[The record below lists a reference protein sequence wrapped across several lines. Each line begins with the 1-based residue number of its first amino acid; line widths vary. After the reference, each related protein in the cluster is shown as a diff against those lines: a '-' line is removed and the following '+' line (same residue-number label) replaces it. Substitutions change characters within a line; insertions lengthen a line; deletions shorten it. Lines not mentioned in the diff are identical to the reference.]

1 MALRGDLAS
10 VDLAQVFQ
18 MLALNKKVGLLS
30 IQSDT
35 QRRVLYFDERGV
47 TVHHNPHRLLERV
60 VASAVR
66 SGRVDEASVE
76 EVRDHSVRMGHSL
89 GESLLAGGY
98 LQPEELDELYADGR
112 EIPEADLRHV
122 RDLIWKHLVVYA
134 WRTGDVVAIDNRSVS
149 HGRLPYKGPRQIA
162 VAWA

>member
-47 TVHHNPHRLLERV
+47 FM
-60 VASAVR
+60 AVMF
-66 SGRVDEASVE
+66 SGPILFCLFL
-76 EVRDHSVRMGHSL
+76 MM
-89 GESLLAGGY
+89 
-98 LQPEELDELYADGR
+98 
-112 EIPEADLRHV
+112 INF
-122 RDLIWKHLVVYA
+122 I
-134 WRTGDVVAIDNRSVS
+134 
-149 HGRLPYKGPRQIA
+149 
-162 VAWA
+162 